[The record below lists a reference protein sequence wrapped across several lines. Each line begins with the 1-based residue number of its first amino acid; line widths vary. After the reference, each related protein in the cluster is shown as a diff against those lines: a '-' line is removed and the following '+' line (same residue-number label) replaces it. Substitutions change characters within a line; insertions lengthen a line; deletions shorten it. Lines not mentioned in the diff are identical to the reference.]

1 MPSAWSNQY
10 GAGIT
15 ILHVLTDVPM
25 ESCVFNMIGS
35 TAKRVVRKSAIP
47 IVVVRLP

>member
-1 MPSAWSNQY
+1 MQSAWPNQY

-15 ILHVLTDVPM
+15 ILHVLPDVLT

-35 TAKRVVRKSAIP
+35 TAKRAVRESAILLL
-47 IVVVRLP
+47 VVRLH